1 MDLSTEFIK
10 SWLYFSL
17 MWMLI
22 CINCSIRLNLFNKI
36 DGIKL
41 KWNFSSSLLFQ
52 DPRGMRVPSLF
63 NQATSG
69 RGLPAVP
76 QRRRRFSPSRITTD
90 LDTFCFRNKIK
101 FKFECQIMQMYAN
114 FEWIGC
120 VTSPPMMLGGTRT
133 MRRGSVAL
141 TTQVLTPGIP
151 GTPGM
156 PDRPGLPLGP
166 VKPVVQAICLIKSNS
181 LT

>member
-1 MDLSTEFIK
+1 
-10 SWLYFSL
+10 
-17 MWMLI
+17 
-22 CINCSIRLNLFNKI
+22 
-36 DGIKL
+36 
-41 KWNFSSSLLFQ
+41 
-52 DPRGMRVPSLF
+52 
-63 NQATSG
+63 
-69 RGLPAVP
+69 
-76 QRRRRFSPSRITTD
+76 
-90 LDTFCFRNKIK
+90 
-101 FKFECQIMQMYAN
+101 MQMYAN

-166 VKPVVQAICLIKSNS
+166 VKPVVQEICLIKSNS
-181 LT
+181 LTYWTCILTNKFHPTTCLRSRVDLSYQNRLNSKDIVQVAYLLKQIIGR

>member
-1 MDLSTEFIK
+1 MESNENEIFRVH
-10 SWLYFSL
+10 YFSR
-17 MWMLI
+17 
-22 CINCSIRLNLFNKI
+22 IRGVWGFHRSSTRPLPGADCRLFRS
-36 DGIKL
+36 GGAGSHL
-41 KWNFSSSLLFQ
+41 
-52 DPRGMRVPSLF
+52 RGSPP
-63 NQATSG
+63 TST
-69 RGLPAVP
+69 
-76 QRRRRFSPSRITTD
+76 RFA
-90 LDTFCFRNKIK
+90 FENKIK

-114 FEWIGC
+114 FEWIWC